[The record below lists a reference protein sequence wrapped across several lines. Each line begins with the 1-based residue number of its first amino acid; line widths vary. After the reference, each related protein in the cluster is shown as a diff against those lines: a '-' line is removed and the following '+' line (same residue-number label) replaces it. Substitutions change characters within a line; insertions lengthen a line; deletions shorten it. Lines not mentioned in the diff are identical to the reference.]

1 MFPKERG
8 WKQENFTTN
17 PKMWE
22 LRLFS
27 TRKWMKTVRCSQ
39 FTVTFTTFTTFTTF
53 DLRGLDH
60 KEDDQHDGPNDNQQR
75 SSLKLYDPEIAEKDE
90 IALIL
95 SQGAA
100 VNFKPLKFLQQAKD
114 PATANLS
121 ENHEPI
127 VFVTMNTWPVF
138 SMFPSQLCQATQ
150 SRSPP
155 NDAHVWSQ
163 KKSMP
168 QCSPRPWRY
177 ENQSE
182 RREPGMI
189 LKTEISALCFWKQLK
204 IYRFHNFFY
213 TYSDGIYLPLSCSV
227 FELFRFKLGFLVSCQ
242 SELLGVPNR
251 PQ

>member
-1 MFPKERG
+1 
-8 WKQENFTTN
+8 
-17 PKMWE
+17 
-22 LRLFS
+22 
-27 TRKWMKTVRCSQ
+27 MKTVRCSQ

-155 NDAHVWSQ
+155 NDAHV
-163 KKSMP
+163 
-168 QCSPRPWRY
+168 
-177 ENQSE
+177 
-182 RREPGMI
+182 
-189 LKTEISALCFWKQLK
+189 
-204 IYRFHNFFY
+204 
-213 TYSDGIYLPLSCSV
+213 
-227 FELFRFKLGFLVSCQ
+227 
-242 SELLGVPNR
+242 
-251 PQ
+251 